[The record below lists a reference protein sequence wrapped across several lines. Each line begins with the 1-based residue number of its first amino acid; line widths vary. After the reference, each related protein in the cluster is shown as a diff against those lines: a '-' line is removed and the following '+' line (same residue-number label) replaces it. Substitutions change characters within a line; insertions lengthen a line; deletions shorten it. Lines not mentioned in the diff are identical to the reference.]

1 MKSPEPSTGPGTG
14 RRATADS
21 TSCSQPENF
30 CVASTMTPAQ
40 KIAEIKKYGKK
51 AKGRAEL
58 IGFYQGK
65 RQTASQ
71 AVRAYCYDC
80 CGYFADFIGDCE
92 NSSCPLHRFMP
103 YAKKKVSTR
112 THRAL
117 SAPTGG
123 EADRKYGETSDRA
136 PITPKRASE
145 VHT

>member
-1 MKSPEPSTGPGTG
+1 
-14 RRATADS
+14 
-21 TSCSQPENF
+21 
-30 CVASTMTPAQ
+30 MTPQ
-40 KIAEIKKYGKK
+40 EKIAEIKKYGKK

-58 IGFYQGK
+58 IAFYQGK

-71 AVRAYCYDC
+71 AARAYCYDC